1 MIDMPSVDVTHKGGR
16 GRGRLRKVPA
26 RVLAA
31 LSKFAHAAAPLRPRP
46 LASHILHTQPNT
58 NVECQS
64 FLCALSAFDELLK
77 ENRAY
82 V

>member
-1 MIDMPSVDVTHKGGR
+1 MIDMPWLDGKRRGTTRLQNFADTSYTLLVPHFIPHTHT
-16 GRGRLRKVPA
+16 A
-26 RVLAA
+26 
-31 LSKFAHAAAPLRPRP
+31 
-46 LASHILHTQPNT
+46 HTQRTHIAHTYPNA